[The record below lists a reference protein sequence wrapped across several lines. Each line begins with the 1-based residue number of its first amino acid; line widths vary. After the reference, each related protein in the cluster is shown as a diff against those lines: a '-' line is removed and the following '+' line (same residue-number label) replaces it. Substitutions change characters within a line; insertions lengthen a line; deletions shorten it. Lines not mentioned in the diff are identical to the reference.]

1 MLVAANRRQGMGL
14 NDMTDTAQ
22 RYNRVARALHWII
35 AALIIGNLAGG
46 LLHDALEDVINLM
59 PLHKASGMTVLA
71 LSLVRIAWRVT
82 WRAPAHP
89 KGMSGLEV
97 LAAKATHLLFY
108 GLMLAMPVTGWIMSS
123 AGKYPLSWFGLF
135 DLPKLPVTRDS
146 ALYNIGHEGHELL
159 GWLFLALVVL
169 HVGAALRH
177 HFLLKDNVL
186 RRMA

>member
-1 MLVAANRRQGMGL
+1 MNATPFAP
-14 NDMTDTAQ
+14 TADPAE
-22 RYNRVARALHWII
+22 RYNAVARALHWII

-71 LSLVRIAWRVT
+71 LSLVRIAWRFT

-89 KGMSGLEV
+89 AGMSAFEGF
-97 LAAKATHLLFY
+97 AAKATHGVFY
-108 GLMLAMPVTGWIMSS
+108 ALMLAMPVTGWIMAS
-123 AGKYPLSWFGLF
+123 AGKYPLTWFGLF
-135 DLPKLPVTRDS
+135 DLPKLPVTRDDP
-146 ALYNIGHEGHELL
+146 LYGIGHEGHELL
-159 GWLFLALVVL
+159 GWVFLALVIL

-177 HFLLKDNVL
+177 HFILKDNVL

>member
-1 MLVAANRRQGMGL
+1 
-14 NDMTDTAQ
+14 MTGASD

-71 LSLVRIAWRVT
+71 LSLVRIAWRFT
-82 WRAPAHP
+82 WRAPAYP
-89 KGMSGLEV
+89 AEMSGLEV
-97 LAAKATHLLFY
+97 FAARATHGVFY
-108 GLMLAMPVTGWIMSS
+108 ALMLAMPVTGWIMSS
-123 AGKYPLSWFGLF
+123 AAKYPLSWFGLI
-135 DLPKLPVTRDS
+135 DLPKLPVSRDDP
-146 ALYNIGHEGHELL
+146 LYAIGRGGHELL
-159 GWLFLALVVL
+159 GWMFLALVIL

-177 HFLLKDNVL
+177 HFILKDNVL